1 MPRNKLLQIRR
12 GTYNEWNVANSQL
25 DSGEF
30 GLDTTNNRLKVGPG
44 DWNDLEYL
52 FENETIIKIKNANDT
67 TIRKGQAV
75 YIYGEDAGVVT
86 CKPYLSDGTISKH
99 LFIGLVT
106 TDVASGSFTES
117 LYYGKISDINTTGS
131 ALPGDLSVGGETWSF
146 GDKLYVSSTNSGK
159 LTKVPQNF
167 NLPVG
172 FVLVV
177 GETNGEIC
185 VNPNVVSSSLG
196 DLIDVNLSS
205 LNNDEILKYDNVTS
219 KWENDDTLDG
229 GSY

>member
-12 GTYNEWNVANSQL
+12 GTYSDWTEGNPALE
-25 DSGEF
+25 SGEF

-52 FENETIIKIKNANDT
+52 FENETIIKIKNAHDT

-75 YIYGEDAGVVT
+75 YVYGEEAGIVT
-86 CKPYLSDGTISKH
+86 CKPYLANASISKH

-106 TDVASGSFTES
+106 TDVVSNAFTDCLS
-117 LYYGKISDINTTGS
+117 YGKISSINTTGS
-131 ALPGDLSVGGETWSF
+131 DLPGDLSVGGETWSF

-177 GETNGEIC
+177 GDKNGEIF
-185 VNPNVVSSSLG
+185 VNPNVVSSSLN

-219 KWENDDTLDG
+219 KWENDDTLDCG
-229 GSY
+229 FY

>member
-12 GTYNEWNVANSQL
+12 GTYTEWNVANSQL

-44 DWNDLEYL
+44 NWNDLDYL
-52 FENETIIKIKNANDT
+52 FENETIIKIKNVHNII
-67 TIRKGQAV
+67 IRKGQAV
-75 YIYGEDAGVVT
+75 YIHGEEAGIVT

-106 TDVASGSFTES
+106 TDVVTDSVTES
-117 LYYGKISDINTTGS
+117 LSYGKINDINTTGS
-131 ALPGDLSVGGETWSF
+131 ALPGDLSVGEENWSF
-146 GDKLYVSSTNSGK
+146 GDKLYVSSTNAGK
-159 LTKVPQNF
+159 LTKIAQNF
-167 NLPVG
+167 SLPIG

-177 GETNGEIC
+177 DNENGEIF

-205 LNNDEILKYDNVTS
+205 LNNDEILKYDSISS

>member
-12 GTYNEWNVANSQL
+12 GTYSEWISANPAL
-25 DSGEF
+25 ESGEF

-44 DWNDLEYL
+44 NWNDLEYL
-52 FENETIIKIKNANDT
+52 FENETLIRVKNEHNA

-75 YIYGEDAGVVT
+75 YIYNESNGRIG
-86 CKPYLSDGTISKH
+86 CKPYLADGSVSKH
-99 LFIGLVT
+99 LFIGLAT
-106 TDVASGSFTES
+106 TDVAYNNITEC
-117 LYYGKISDINTTGS
+117 LFYGKLTNLNSTGS
-131 ALPGDLSVGGETWSF
+131 STGDLSVGGETWLF
-146 GDKLYVSSTNSGK
+146 GDKLYISSTESGK

-167 NLPVG
+167 NLPIG

-177 GETNGEIC
+177 DEIDGEIF
-185 VNPNVVSSSLG
+185 VNPNAVSSSLN
-196 DLIDVNLSS
+196 DLIDVNLSN
-205 LNNDEILKYDNVTS
+205 LNDDEILKYDSISS